1 MSDHKKGQST
11 GPKTQAGKA
20 VSSQNARKD
29 SIFVQ
34 GYLAWED
41 QEAKRQEF
49 DALIKQWRATDPTRL
64 MIIRTIE
71 QSFLSIER
79 LMYAQAKKIE
89 GLMQSVTVASE
100 FCERADLSLSQALP
114 NWFFLEG
121 HESKDKRSAL
131 RLAGVFDE
139 AHDLKVKY
147 TDQLVSKVKDEYP
160 LLYAYVMHGYKESA
174 SFVSVLGHRYQQ
186 STPTLNLAKLMNE
199 LKDKYPHHF
208 IWAQDPDRYQI
219 IIDGLRAE
227 QMEQAMDLDQTNRY
241 ATNIQNRISKAIA
254 TLAALDQHE
263 YQLKTQEKL
272 PNQVKVAVLAN
283 QDTKVAQAE
292 STEKAK

>member
-11 GPKTQAGKA
+11 GPKTQDGKV

-41 QEAKRQEF
+41 QAAKRQEF

-64 MIIRTIE
+64 MIIRSIE
-71 QSFLSIER
+71 QSFLSMER
-79 LMYAQAKKIE
+79 LMYAQAKKIK
-89 GLMQSVTVASE
+89 GLMQSVTVTRE
-100 FCERADLSLSQALP
+100 FCERANLASSQALP
-114 NWFFLEG
+114 NWFFLDG
-121 HESKDKRSAL
+121 HESKNKKGAL
-131 RLAGVFDE
+131 RLAGIYDE
-139 AHDLKVKY
+139 AHDLKAQY
-147 TDQLVSKVKDEYP
+147 TDQLASRAKDEYP
-160 LLYAYVMHGYKESA
+160 LLYAYVMQGYKENA
-174 SFVSVLGHRYQQ
+174 SFVSVLGLRYQQ

-199 LKDKYPHHF
+199 LKDNYPHHF

-263 YQLKTQEKL
+263 HQLKTQEKL
-272 PNQVKVAVLAN
+272 LDQVKVEVLPS
-283 QDTKVAQAE
+283 QDSKMAQAE
-292 STEKAK
+292 STE